1 MNDAD
6 SRVMGELLLKSG
18 FEKTE
23 DPSTADVVIFN
34 SCSVRK
40 HAEDRLFSNLGLTMK
55 KNPSARFIL
64 AGCTAQRFGEKL
76 LKRFKKLSAVLGPG
90 EIFEIEKIVRD
101 VLGGRKV
108 IATGRT
114 EYRFVERRADISEN
128 VVIGRGC
135 DNFCSYCIVPFLRGR
150 EEYRH
155 SSDILREISCLVE
168 AGAKEVILLG
178 QNVNS
183 YRDPEKC
190 LDFCGLLDEISK
202 IKGLLRIRF
211 LTSHPKDV
219 PDELVVLMKKNEK
232 IAKHIHL
239 PVQAGSNKILKQ
251 MNRKYTREKYIEIAD
266 KFRRQ
271 IPDIAITTDI
281 IVGFPTETEED
292 FLQTEDLV
300 KKVKFDGI
308 YVFKYSPR
316 DGTSASKLKDTVSE
330 EEKQRRHKRILD
342 LARKISFARR
352 KTFVGKTC
360 DVLFEKDGIGHN
372 SQNFLVFKKG
382 AKKGSFLKLE
392 IKDVKNETLL
402 A

>member
-1 MNDAD
+1 MNVAD

-90 EIFEIEKIVRD
+90 EIFKIEKVVRD
-101 VLGGRKV
+101 VLEGKKV

-135 DNFCSYCIVPFLRGR
+135 NNFCSYCVVPFLRGR
-150 EEYRH
+150 EEYRP
-155 SSDILREISCLVE
+155 SSDILKEISCLVE
-168 AGAKEVILLG
+168 SGTKEVILLG

-183 YRDPEKC
+183 YRDPEKG
-190 LDFCGLLDEISK
+190 LNFCELLDEISK

-251 MNRKYTREKYIEIAD
+251 MNRKYTREKYIEIAQ
-266 KFRRQ
+266 KFRSE

-292 FLQTEDLV
+292 FFKTEDLV

-316 DGTSASKLKDTVSE
+316 DGTSASKLKDAVSE

-342 LARKISFARR
+342 LARKISLARR
-352 KTFVGKTC
+352 ASFVGKTC
-360 DVLFEKDGIGHN
+360 DVLFEKNEIGHN

-392 IKDVKNETLL
+392 IKDVKNEMLL